1 MNTAFLEELVRRKA
15 EDMQSDGITLA
26 EAIDRAGDEILNRM
40 SGSGH
45 GSRFCLRMWL
55 NGAKK
60 RISPENTTASSGPED
75 DKRCHRIGF
84 VA

>member
-15 EDMQSDGITLA
+15 EDMQSEGISLA
-26 EAIDRAGDEILNRM
+26 EAIDRAGDEILKSM
-40 SGSGH
+40 AGTGH
-45 GSRFCLRMWL
+45 GSRFCLRMWF

-60 RISPENTTASSGPED
+60 RISPENTAVSSGPED
-75 DKRCHRIGF
+75 DKKCHRIGF